1 LELLIIRAGESHSIT
16 LSSLHRYFA
25 IAIPAYLI
33 VVSLLGVILYIGVN
47 MFSTAAPEEMCSIRD
62 QYTRYIPNN
71 FKRYNARDGIPEI
84 GDLDPRFVSK
94 ILATSQSPTR
104 SR

>member
-1 LELLIIRAGESHSIT
+1 V
-16 LSSLHRYFA
+16 
-25 IAIPAYLI
+25 I

-47 MFSTAAPEEMCSIRD
+47 MFATADPEEMCSIRD
-62 QYTRYIPNN
+62 QYTRYIPNT
-71 FKRYNARDGIPEI
+71 FRRYNARDGIPEI

-94 ILATSQSPTR
+94 ILATSPSPTR